1 MNEKQNRQKP
11 CQKPVKRAHPPFVGL
26 LAAGVASYL
35 AALCYLPTSGIFSTL
50 PAAAVLALAASV
62 FCQEKW
68 EIYALMGVM
77 PCAVT
82 SLLGFSPKRAIFVGI
97 ACVFQSAFALFA
109 KRAFLTYRKGRA
121 AVKRKSLLIGIAATL
136 LCLSSYLAAFGNP
149 VSALMAQ
156 NRAKET
162 AQERYDGIVTA
173 HATHY
178 DLFSR
183 RYLTEIAFDAG
194 EKGTRYYMSVPVRDD
209 YDAFCRSMLYE
220 NAKDYFESQTTL
232 ERESVAVFLEN
243 DGRILSPE
251 TPFDTVKGDM
261 EYLLELSGNILD
273 KADFDVAAEQ
283 MKRFFALSDSFTYK
297 SVTLT
302 AKDADGVR
310 YATVLAPDGV
320 WSASEMAD
328 EKALKQKFAEALNA

>member
-11 CQKPVKRAHPPFVGL
+11 CQKPVKHAYPPFVGL

-62 FCQEKW
+62 FCREKW
-68 EIYALMGVM
+68 ELYALMGVM

-97 ACVFQSAFALFA
+97 ACVFQSVFALLA
-109 KRAFLTYRKGRA
+109 KRAFLTYHKGRA

-136 LCLSSYLAAFGNP
+136 LCLSAYLAAFGNP
-149 VSALMAQ
+149 VNALMAQ

-162 AQERYDGIVTA
+162 AKERYDGIVTT
-173 HATHY
+173 HATHF

-183 RYLTEIAFDAG
+183 RYLTEITFDAG
-194 EKGTRYYMSVPVRDD
+194 EKGTRYYMSVPARDD
-209 YDAFCRSMLYE
+209 YDAFCRSAIYE
-220 NAKDYFESQTTL
+220 KAKDYFEAQTTL
-232 ERESVAVFLEN
+232 GRESAAVFLEN

-283 MKRFFALSDSFTYK
+283 MKRFFALSDSFVYK

-320 WSASEMAD
+320 WSASERTD
-328 EKALKQKFAEALNA
+328 EKALKDKFPAMLGK